1 MRQDIGCYENSQWGD
16 LLTSYDSMGNRTS
29 YNGNTYTWVGRELK
43 SVEHGS
49 SISYRYNAE
58 GIRTKKTVDGVTTKY
73 FLNGSQIL
81 AETKDGSTIWY
92 FYDSEGLRV
101 GLICGGKI
109 YYYMYNLQGDVVGI
123 VRASDGK
130 IAATYKYDAWG
141 KCTVN
146 NIENEDVG
154 TKNPFRYKGYYY
166 DRETGLYYLN
176 SRYYSPAFGRFIN
189 ADTTDVLGVSGDL
202 YDKNLY
208 AYCDNNPINRA
219 DSEGAYW
226 HVAIGAAI
234 GGAFELTYQLVDNG
248 GKLRDV
254 NWGNVAIATAVG
266 GATALTGAAWGTV
279 ISGVGNFSMSLIE
292 EPGNFKKAFVVGV
305 VGAGAS
311 LVGSGVGKIVKVVE
325 GNIAVNSLMKK
336 SRGVIKSTVTSK
348 YNVKGTERNLVKN
361 VSWLKENKK
370 KIRLSLIGKNISQAF
385 NSMSV
390 GISGYGTME
399 VLYGAK

>member
-1 MRQDIGCYENSQWGD
+1 
-16 LLTSYDSMGNRTS
+16 MGNRTS

-43 SVEHGS
+43 SVENGS

-109 YYYMYNLQGDVVGI
+109 YYYMYNLQGDVVGLA
-123 VRASDGK
+123 RASDGK

-208 AYCDNNPINRA
+208 AYCDNNPIMRKDA
-219 DSEGAYW
+219 GGQIWVTAGIM
-226 HVAIGAAI
+226 VAGGGIGASISAVGSVI
-234 GGAFELTYQLVDNG
+234 SQYADTGTVNVKSVLVAAGSGFVSGALAASPW
-248 GKLRDV
+248 GKPIQV
-254 NWGNVAIATAVG
+254 IGNVAINVASYAVDCLATNKDIDG
-266 GATALTGAAWGTV
+266 CGLLISFGTGLF
-279 ISGVGNFSMSLIE
+279 SGVIGGDGANKDYILTNAIKYSKKVIRDMAKRNNVAYANKRLVAIRSQRNDMLSSTFWRGSAGFS
-292 EPGNFKKAFVVGV
+292 VGV
-305 VGAGAS
+305 
-311 LVGSGVGKIVKVVE
+311 LVTNGVMITKD
-325 GNIAVNSLMKK
+325 
-336 SRGVIKSTVTSK
+336 RFTS
-348 YNVKGTERNLVKN
+348 
-361 VSWLKENKK
+361 
-370 KIRLSLIGKNISQAF
+370 F
-385 NSMSV
+385 
-390 GISGYGTME
+390 
-399 VLYGAK
+399 AK